1 MKIRFTKFKIF
12 FLIIILFFLYILGS
26 KFINN
31 TDYNIFFKIKTFIPN
46 SVKLHLKNT
55 IFIIPTLK
63 KTINELEKKN
73 EFLRHTLSNK
83 EIELKRIKNKFP
95 ERIYPFIS
103 FYIKEKNK
111 IIKSKHSEYVFT
123 KFETKNLDNGKASDA
138 VASAYIEEFND
149 KILLV
154 NADGIFS
161 YFYKKN
167 LSQNKFDSVT
177 IPTNIKDIIK
187 YHKFYIKSRFG
198 IKDILID
205 DGKLFVSYSNQLH
218 DYCYNTSILV
228 ADINFEYLNFNKF
241 FVPDQC
247 VKKNNDLG
255 WVNYHIAGGRMVNF
269 KDNKNTI

>member
-1 MKIRFTKFKIF
+1 MKIKFTKFKII
-12 FLIIILFFLYILGS
+12 FLFIILFFFYISGS
-26 KFINN
+26 KLINN

-46 SVKLHLKNT
+46 SIKLHLKNT

-149 KILLV
+149 KIS
-154 NADGIFS
+154 N
-161 YFYKKN
+161 
-167 LSQNKFDSVT
+167 
-177 IPTNIKDIIK
+177 
-187 YHKFYIKSRFG
+187 YI
-198 IKDILID
+198 
-205 DGKLFVSYSNQLH
+205 
-218 DYCYNTSILV
+218 
-228 ADINFEYLNFNKF
+228 
-241 FVPDQC
+241 
-247 VKKNNDLG
+247 
-255 WVNYHIAGGRMVNF
+255 VNF
-269 KDNKNTI
+269 CWPDFCVYL